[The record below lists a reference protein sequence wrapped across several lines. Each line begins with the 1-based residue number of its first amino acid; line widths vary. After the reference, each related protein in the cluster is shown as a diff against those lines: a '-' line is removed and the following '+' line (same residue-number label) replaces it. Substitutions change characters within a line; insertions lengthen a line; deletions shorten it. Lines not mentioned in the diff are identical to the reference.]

1 MNFSH
6 SDNLTNKE
14 NECVIC
20 HKQAQYTCPKCGAK
34 YCSKEC
40 FKNHSKFCVNQFYK
54 QQIKEI
60 SKHNKKASTET
71 IIQMQKTLENE
82 DKDII
87 PFEIEPWKAW
97 WESEF
102 IERSPKPMIEPPE
115 NVSPLLPYHL
125 CDILYSYCYLMR
137 LYNGDISFDI
147 KGAAD
152 CLLSISNVLEGKP
165 NINSVKKAISEC
177 ISNTRRPDL
186 FIEFQWQVEVVK
198 DVEKILKSNDHLC
211 RALSETNALLREA
224 KKKRAE
230 SKSLFFF
237 EWAPTLT
244 KKDLENLK
252 SQVHDY
258 YTSLNAYLID
268 VHSKEVE

>member
-6 SDNLTNKE
+6 SDITNSE
-14 NECVIC
+14 NECIVC
-20 HKQAQYTCPKCGAK
+20 HKIGKYTCPSCGAK

-40 FKNHSKFCVNQFYK
+40 FSKHSNFCVNQFAK
-54 QQIKEI
+54 RKINEI
-60 SKHNKKASTET
+60 SKNSKKVSTES
-71 IIQMQKTLENE
+71 IIRMQKTLENE

-87 PFEIEPWKAW
+87 PFEVEPWKAW
-97 WESEF
+97 WESNF
-102 IERSPKPMIEPPE
+102 IERAPHPLIEPPE
-115 NVSPLLPYHL
+115 KVSPLLPYHL

-137 LYNGDISFDI
+137 LYNGDVSFDI
-147 KGAAD
+147 QGAAE
-152 CLLSISNVLEGKP
+152 CLLSISNVLVGKP
-165 NINSVKKAISEC
+165 EIRSVKQAISEC

-198 DVEKILKSNDHLC
+198 DVEKVLKTNDHLC

-237 EWAPTLT
+237 AWAPTVS
-244 KKDLENLK
+244 KKELEALQNE
-252 SQVHDY
+252 VHDY

-268 VHSKEVE
+268 VHAKEAE